1 MITLNAI
8 RKHDPCERSW
18 KHLLKSM
25 GKTEADDTPV
35 SLIYI
40 LDLLGLG
47 DALWALRCLPEEF
60 ESPVR
65 LLACDFAES
74 ALKYT
79 DDPRPAEVI
88 RVARLYAV
96 GQATEKDLAAAREA
110 ALAAA
115 WGALWA
121 ALWDA
126 AGAAV
131 WAAAREAA
139 LAAAG
144 GASWAALWDAAG
156 DARDAGD
163 AARDAGDAAK
173 LKQEE
178 IFRKWLDD
186 NNLGE

>member
-115 WGALWA
+115 
-121 ALWDA
+121 
-126 AGAAV
+126 
-131 WAAAREAA
+131 
-139 LAAAG
+139 G